1 MFKSKLYWKVL
12 GNFGLLL
19 IILTAM
25 TVLTLNILSQ
35 IQRNFSVATGNIRVL
50 ANLEKVRHYLVD
62 VPEAAYEYAF
72 TGSSGSQ
79 AVYINGWRNFDVAMT
94 NLQRELP
101 DSVSLQK
108 VRLVRE
114 LYFSW
119 MQNVG
124 DKIVLLRDEKNPKK
138 QIEAEM
144 RELSSLESQ
153 MQYMPAARRLIRE
166 LYELKISSQPRSLEL
181 ATSLSS
187 DLGRFITI
195 VNVLLAVFSL
205 ALGFVLT
212 RSITSP
218 VRLLKD
224 GTKQI
229 MQGNFEPIELNRSDE
244 LGELA
249 ADFNNMSVMLGNN
262 YTRLNAYS
270 ELVTALNTHA
280 EVETVEVKSLELLC
294 QHSQSSV
301 GAMYLLDKGG
311 DKLTLTTGY
320 ALRGNHESI
329 KEYAFGEGIPG
340 QCASLLKVL
349 EVKDVETAGG
359 FAIDTG
365 LVEVLPKHILA
376 VPMLFQDK
384 LMGVLVFGSM
394 SSYDELR
401 KEIIVNS
408 VPQVGVAVT
417 NARNYEASKK
427 LSEEVA
433 KRNEELDAKNAELQ
447 KAYRVKSDF
456 LASMS
461 HELRTP
467 LNSIIG
473 FSSVLLGPNSD
484 PLTDDQ
490 RRGLEKVLKNGKHLL
505 QLINDILDFS
515 KLESGRMTVNVESD
529 EVSEVVANSIMTVES
544 LVKSKNVA
552 VKQDVEPGLPQLV
565 TDVLKVKQI
574 LVNLLSNAAKFTEE
588 GEICVT
594 ARRYKNM
601 ISIAVKDTGI
611 GIEEKNLEKVFEEF
625 QQIDSS
631 NTRKYKGTGL
641 GLSIARRLARVL
653 GGDLTVESVYGH
665 GSTFMLIIPP
675 VYPQEAKEK
684 PEDRTAGAPAKPTGA
699 PAPTAPVPL
708 GANEIRILCIDD
720 DPDVI
725 EILRKYLI
733 PEGYSVIGA
742 LSGDE
747 GIRKA
752 HEMKPSLITLDIM
765 MPQKDGWQV
774 LRELKQD
781 PLTRDIPVII
791 HSMIDNKPLALS
803 LGAVGVMPKPVE
815 PQYLLSVVEQNCK
828 KKTDEFV
835 LIVDD
840 NEDYSIMLREL
851 LERDGFHAKVANS
864 GEEALKIL
872 AQSMPA
878 IIFLDL
884 VMPKMDGIEVVR
896 RLEQNER
903 WRSIP
908 VVILSGKELTDDER
922 QQLNNHIQNF
932 MQKSQFSRE
941 AISNTIKRIL
951 HQSPQQRN

>member
-19 IILTAM
+19 VILTAM
-25 TVLTLNILSQ
+25 TVLTLNILTQ
-35 IQRNFSVATGNIRVL
+35 IERNFNLATGDIRVL
-50 ANLEKVRHYLVD
+50 ANIEKVRHYLTD
-62 VPEAAYEYAF
+62 VPQAAYEYAF

-79 AVYINGWRNFDVAMT
+79 AAYEDGWRNFDLALT
-94 NLQRELP
+94 ELQRELS
-101 DSVSLQK
+101 DSASIQK
-108 VRLVRE
+108 ARRIRELYFSWLENIGDKMVLLRDQRNPNKSIEQELRELSSFEAQIQYMPNARRLVRE
-114 LYFSW
+114 LYQS
-119 MQNVG
+119 
-124 DKIVLLRDEKNPKK
+124 KIV
-138 QIEAEM
+138 
-144 RELSSLESQ
+144 
-153 MQYMPAARRLIRE
+153 
-166 LYELKISSQPRSLEL
+166 SQPKSLDL
-181 ATSLSS
+181 ATTLSK
-187 DLGRFITI
+187 DLGRFIMI
-195 VNVLLAVFSL
+195 VNVLLAVFAL

-218 VRLLKD
+218 VRVLKH

-229 MQGNFEPIELNRSDE
+229 MEGNFEPIELNRSDE

-249 ADFNNMSVMLGNN
+249 SDFNKMSSMLGNN

-280 EVETVEVKSLELLC
+280 EVNTVEVKSLELLC
-294 QHSQSSV
+294 QHSRSSV
-301 GAMYLLDKGG
+301 GAMYLVNAEK
-311 DKLTLTTGY
+311 KLKLASGY

-329 KEYAFGEGIPG
+329 KEYALGEGIPG

-349 EVKDVETAGG
+349 EVSDVASSDG
-359 FAIDTG
+359 FTVDTG
-365 LVEVLPKHILA
+365 LVEVVPKHILA

-384 LMGVLVFGSM
+384 LMGVLVLGSM
-394 SSYDELR
+394 SPFDELR
-401 KEIIVNS
+401 KEIIANS

-417 NARNYEASKK
+417 NARNYEASKN
-427 LSEEVA
+427 LSMEVA

-473 FSSVLLGPNSD
+473 FSSVLLGPNAD
-484 PLTDDQ
+484 PLTEDQ
-490 RRGLEKVLKNGKHLL
+490 QRALQKVLKNGRHLL

-515 KLESGRMTVNVESD
+515 KLESGRMTVNIESD

-544 LVKSKNVA
+544 LVKTKNVA
-552 VKQDVEPGLPQLV
+552 LKQDIQPDLPQLV

-574 LVNLLSNAAKFTEE
+574 LVNLLSNAAKFTEQ
-588 GEICVT
+588 GEILVT
-594 ARRYKNM
+594 ARRHKSM
-601 ISIAVKDTGI
+601 ISFAVKDTGI
-611 GIEEKNLEKVFEEF
+611 GIEEKNIEKVFEEF

-641 GLSIARRLARVL
+641 GLPIARRLARIL

-665 GSTFMLIIPP
+665 GSTFTLIIPS
-675 VYPQEAKEK
+675 VFPQETKGK
-684 PEDRTAGAPAKPTGA
+684 PEERTAPSVKESPVSAPAQ
-699 PAPTAPVPL
+699 PVTL
-708 GANEIRILCIDD
+708 GAAEVRILCIDD

-733 PEGYSVIGA
+733 PEGYSVMGA

-747 GIRKA
+747 GLKLA
-752 HEMKPSLITLDIM
+752 HEMKPALITLDIM

-781 PLTRDIPVII
+781 PSTREIPVII

-815 PQYLLSVVEQNCK
+815 PKYLLSVVEQNCK

-851 LERDGFHAKVANS
+851 LERDGFHARIANS
-864 GEEALKIL
+864 GEEALKVL
-872 AQSMPA
+872 SQSLPA

-896 RLEQNER
+896 RLEQNEK

-908 VVILSGKELTDDER
+908 VVILSGKELTDEER
-922 QQLNNHIQNF
+922 RQLNSHIQNF
-932 MQKSQFSRE
+932 MQKSHFSRE
-941 AISNTIKRIL
+941 AISSTIKRIL
-951 HQSPQQRN
+951 HQSPQHRN